1 MAVVTV
7 PLTEK
12 VLLLGFCLMWVP
24 TVINKKRKH
33 GRLQGKGG
41 LLHDLSQH
49 EEDSFPLL
57 NQNQKALTEDVSVC
71 TL

>member
-1 MAVVTV
+1 
-7 PLTEK
+7 
-12 VLLLGFCLMWVP
+12 MWVP

-41 LLHDLSQH
+41 LLDDLSQH